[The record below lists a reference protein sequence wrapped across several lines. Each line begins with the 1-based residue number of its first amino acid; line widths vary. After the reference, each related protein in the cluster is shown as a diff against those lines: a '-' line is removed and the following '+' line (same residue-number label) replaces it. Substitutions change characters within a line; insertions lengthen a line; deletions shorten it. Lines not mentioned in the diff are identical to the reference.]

1 MENGLFSEIST
12 IISKKMTLV
21 HTNLHHYQMENGLF
35 SEISTI
41 ISKKMTLVHTKVS
54 KFKDNPII

>member
-12 IISKKMTLV
+12 IIS
-21 HTNLHHYQMENGLF
+21 E
-35 SEISTI
+35 
-41 ISKKMTLVHTKVS
+41 KMTLVHTKVS